1 MAFSSAGRSGPLA
14 DINVTPLVDV
24 MLVLL
29 IIFIVTAPIVAR
41 PIPVQLPQ
49 ATDRTIDRPEPPP
62 PIELRLD
69 ASNQLSWDGQPM
81 AIGDLQGRLQ
91 AQAGEHAGNLPE
103 LRIAT
108 EPAAEDE
115 GMARILAAAEATG
128 MERMAFVRGVSCGE
142 SGNGRPAIGRPLFL
156 RGNVACDTGYSTRPH

>member
-14 DINVTPLVDV
+14 EINVTPLVDV

-41 PIPVQLPQ
+41 PITVDLPQ
-49 ATDRTIDRPEPPP
+49 ATDRVVQRPDPPP

-69 ASNQLSWDGQPM
+69 AASQLSWNGQPM
-81 AIGDLQGRLQ
+81 AIGDLQQRLR

-103 LRIAT
+103 LRISSDPSAVY
-108 EPAAEDE
+108 E

-128 MERMAFVRGVSCGE
+128 MQRIAFVR
-142 SGNGRPAIGRPLFL
+142 
-156 RGNVACDTGYSTRPH
+156 

>member
-41 PIPVQLPQ
+41 PIAIQLPQ
-49 ATDRTIDRPEPPP
+49 ATDRVVDRPEP

-81 AIGDLQGRLQ
+81 AIGDLQARLQ

-103 LRIAT
+103 LRIAAD
-108 EPAAEDE
+108 PSAEYE
-115 GMARILAAAEATG
+115 GMARILAGAEATG
-128 MERMAFVRGVSCGE
+128 MERIAFVR
-142 SGNGRPAIGRPLFL
+142 
-156 RGNVACDTGYSTRPH
+156 

>member
-41 PIPVQLPQ
+41 PIAVDLPQ
-49 ATDRTIDRPEPPP
+49 GTDRVVQRPDPPP

-69 ASNQLSWDGQPM
+69 AASQLSWNGQPM
-81 AIGDLQGRLQ
+81 AVGDLQQRLR

-103 LRIAT
+103 LRISSD
-108 EPAAEDE
+108 PSAEYE

-128 MERMAFVRGVSCGE
+128 MQRIAFVR
-142 SGNGRPAIGRPLFL
+142 
-156 RGNVACDTGYSTRPH
+156 

>member
-91 AQAGEHAGNLPE
+91 AQAGEPAGNLPE

-108 EPAAEDE
+108 DPAAEYE

-128 MERMAFVRGVSCGE
+128 MERIAFVR
-142 SGNGRPAIGRPLFL
+142 
-156 RGNVACDTGYSTRPH
+156 

>member
-41 PIPVQLPQ
+41 PIAVQLPQ
-49 ATDRTIDRPEPPP
+49 STDRTNRPEPPP

-69 ASNQLSWDGQPM
+69 ASNQLSWNGQPM
-81 AIGDLQGRLQ
+81 AIDDLQARLQ

-108 EPAAEDE
+108 DPSAEYE

-128 MERMAFVRGVSCGE
+128 MERIAFVQ
-142 SGNGRPAIGRPLFL
+142 
-156 RGNVACDTGYSTRPH
+156 